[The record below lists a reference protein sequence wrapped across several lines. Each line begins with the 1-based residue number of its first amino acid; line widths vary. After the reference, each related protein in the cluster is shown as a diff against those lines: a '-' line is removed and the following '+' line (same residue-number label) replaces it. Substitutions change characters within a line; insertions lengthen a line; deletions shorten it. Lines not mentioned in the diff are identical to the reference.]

1 VPQQLPRIFGID
13 LGTTFSCIAHVD
25 ASGKPLIIPNA
36 ETERITPSVVF
47 FDGDTVTVGTVAK
60 QHARLYPHAVV
71 EMIKRSM
78 GDPSFL
84 FTHNGQDYRPEEIAS
99 FILRKLVQ
107 DAEHAL
113 GEKITDVVITCPAW
127 FGVNQREATS
137 RAGQIAGLNVRAIL
151 NEPTAAAIAY
161 GLSPTAPGDRAPPDQ
176 TVLVFDLGGGTFDV
190 TLIEVHSGVITVLCT
205 GGDHNL
211 GGKDW
216 DAALI
221 AWLAE
226 RYQQQTRS
234 SEDILAD
241 PLILQE
247 LSTQAEQAKK
257 FLSLREAT
265 KLPVTAGQRAVIEI
279 TRSTFESLTS
289 HLLERTLSLTLA
301 CLAEARG
308 RKFDRILLVGGA
320 TRMPQVSRRLNEAFP
335 GVTIESYDPDE
346 AVAKGAALY
355 GWKLAL
361 DQEVQTAVA
370 TRTKQEPRSVDIT
383 QASPEVLAAAQQQ
396 VARSFNLRLAAV
408 QQASETRVR
417 NVTSKTFGIVAQ
429 DEDNQLKVFNLI
441 CRNDPV
447 PREVSRVF
455 GTIEYDQRLVDIQLM
470 ENTVLA
476 ATTEVASS
484 TRIGRAE
491 LPMPGG
497 LPIGSP
503 VEVRFRLTEQGRLE
517 VTAREPGTGKTVLLE
532 VQTACVMSDEEVQ
545 WARSRALLRK
555 VT

>member
-13 LGTTFSCIAHVD
+13 LGTTCSCIAHVD
-25 ASGKPLIIPNA
+25 ASGKPQVIPNA

-78 GDPSFL
+78 GDPGFL

-107 DAEHAL
+107 DAEHTL
-113 GEKITDVVITCPAW
+113 GEKITDVVITCPAY

-161 GLSPTAPGDRAPPDQ
+161 GLSPTAPGERAKPDQ
-176 TVLVFDLGGGTFDV
+176 TVLVYDLGGGTFDV
-190 TLIEVHSGVITVLCT
+190 TLIEVRGGVINVLCT

-221 AWLAE
+221 AWLADC
-226 RYQQQTRS
+226 YQQQTRS

-241 PLILQE
+241 PLILQD
-247 LSTQAEQAKK
+247 LSIQAEQARK

-265 KLPVTAGQRAVIEI
+265 KLPVTAGQRAVLEI
-279 TRSTFESLTS
+279 TRSTFESLTA
-289 HLLERTLSLTLA
+289 HLLERTLSLTRSM
-301 CLAEARG
+301 LAEAKDRP
-308 RKFDRILLVGGA
+308 FDRILLVGGA
-320 TRMPQVSRRLNEAFP
+320 TRMPQVARRLNEAFP

-355 GWKLAL
+355 AWKLAL

-370 TRTKQEPRSVDIT
+370 SQTKQELRSVDIT
-383 QASPEVLAAAQQQ
+383 RASPEVLAAAQQQ

-408 QQASETRVR
+408 QKASETRVT
-417 NVTSKTFGIVAQ
+417 NVTSKTFGIVAL
-429 DEDNQLKVFNLI
+429 DEDNQMKVFNLI

-447 PREVSRVF
+447 PREVSRAF
-455 GTIEYDQRLVDIQLM
+455 GTIEHDQRLVDIQLM

-476 ATTEVASS
+476 PSTEIGSS
-484 TRIGRAE
+484 TLIGRAE

-503 VEVRFRLTEQGRLE
+503 IDVRFRLTEQGRLE
-517 VTAREPGTGKTVLLE
+517 VTASDPGTGKKVVIE
-532 VQTACVMSDEEVQ
+532 VRTACVMSDEEVE
-545 WARSRALLRK
+545 WARRRALLRK